1 MGYIGNGPCTDQD
14 GKLYE
19 EQEIP
24 GGAETHYREKEGS
37 HSGQERS
44 KYVVSSESKL
54 SFNFF
59 CWAIMSI
66 NHSFKVSL
74 CYACAHG
81 ICDLCVILSGR

>member
-24 GGAETHYREKEGS
+24 GGVEMHYREKDGS

-59 CWAIMSI
+59 
-66 NHSFKVSL
+66 FKS
-74 CYACAHG
+74 C
-81 ICDLCVILSGR
+81 

>member
-24 GGAETHYREKEGS
+24 GGVETHYREKEGS

-44 KYVVSSESKL
+44 KYVVSSESKF

-59 CWAIMSI
+59 LKLLNNCLG
-66 NHSFKVSL
+66 NHVNQPFTQSVIVLRL
-74 CYACAHG
+74 CSWY
-81 ICDLCVILSGR
+81 L

>member
-24 GGAETHYREKEGS
+24 GGVETHYREKEGS

-44 KYVVSSESKL
+44 KYVVL
-54 SFNFF
+54 NL
-59 CWAIMSI
+59 
-66 NHSFKVSL
+66 N
-74 CYACAHG
+74 
-81 ICDLCVILSGR
+81 